1 VGLFNT
7 EVTAILANKLLL
19 PIKVWNNISKSSKK
33 QIKELFIQTTHNP
46 YNCFVHTTN
55 KKCKLKEAAA
65 ELGRKPISACFGC
78 KMSEHKDKCM
88 SKSSKYIKFE
98 LSNLEANKVLVNI
111 LKDEGY
117 DLKFKDIRTL
127 PKLKNPWAMDYSKL
141 DKSRSSEQLRLA
153 KLWNENR
160 NGVLVCPPR
169 FGKCLVGNT
178 LIPTNNGLIP
188 IQDLTTY
195 SGDTIKPID
204 IKISN
209 YKNKKES
216 ATTFFTEESEETIYI
231 RTSYGHELEGTPEHP
246 IICLDKNFNIKWT
259 KLRDLNKGDVVCIS
273 TGQNLWSNTD
283 TILPK
288 NNISKKITPKL
299 ARLIGYL
306 IANGGL
312 TDIAKSMFDCD
323 FIFSSKN
330 KYIIKD
336 IKSIIEYYGGRFE
349 KNTKYVKNRIDVCD
363 YLVYAPKLTKFL
375 KNIVGLR
382 MVNAHNKEI
391 PACILTSTKEIITE
405 CLSAYF
411 SCDSYIHS
419 SYVELCTASKQL
431 SYQLQVILNNYGI
444 ISKRT
449 SYMSSAANSNSPK
462 ERRYFT
468 LYINGNEYKLF
479 REIFNITKKCHNDTK
494 DYTKSWHIPIPG
506 LKEYLINVQ
515 NKYPHD
521 SGWYEINGK
530 KVRTGLFNNP
540 KFTLNK
546 KSYISKNTI
555 KMFGEGWNVLEDGLY
570 DRLQKL
576 ELSNNNF
583 FEIAYIKRKKEK
595 VRVYDIVV
603 PKTHSFSSGCFIS
616 HNTLLTAFVGQKL
629 ETRILIL
636 VHKID
641 LARQFYSD
649 YLQFTTLKNTD
660 IEINPHVSKMEK
672 LKVCICTYQQFIGK
686 YGKDRLKI
694 CKKLFGFIVVDEIH
708 KAASDEFHKVINSFY
723 ARYRLGVT
731 ATPKRRDNK
740 QFKNDFTF
748 GPLLAKGGAE
758 QLPCDYII
766 TNTKWMAPPIPSS
779 DKGWNGLWNKLAKD
793 EHRNNFIAKKVIT
806 DLNNNHRVM
815 LPVKRHAQIALLSK
829 LIRKKCHKE
838 GLNVKICEYHGELH
852 KQVRAEL
859 QNDIRKG
866 KYDVVIGNE
875 QIISLG
881 FNAPPMSCIYINLHT
896 YRTFEEDLYQEFSRI
911 RTQYKKKEKPLI
923 RIFEDIG
930 DLSDKSIQA
939 IEKVMRKY
947 KFTKRQSKKSDTT
960 RSKGG
965 LRCIM

>member
-1 VGLFNT
+1 MGLFNT

-98 LSNLEANKVLVNI
+98 LSNLEANKVLVSI

-127 PKLKNPWAMDYSKL
+127 PKLKNPWSMDYSKL

-169 FGKCLVGNT
+169 FGK
-178 LIPTNNGLIP
+178 
-188 IQDLTTY
+188 
-195 SGDTIKPID
+195 
-204 IKISN
+204 
-209 YKNKKES
+209 
-216 ATTFFTEESEETIYI
+216 
-231 RTSYGHELEGTPEHP
+231 
-246 IICLDKNFNIKWT
+246 
-259 KLRDLNKGDVVCIS
+259 
-273 TGQNLWSNTD
+273 
-283 TILPK
+283 
-288 NNISKKITPKL
+288 
-299 ARLIGYL
+299 
-306 IANGGL
+306 
-312 TDIAKSMFDCD
+312 
-323 FIFSSKN
+323 
-330 KYIIKD
+330 
-336 IKSIIEYYGGRFE
+336 
-349 KNTKYVKNRIDVCD
+349 
-363 YLVYAPKLTKFL
+363 
-375 KNIVGLR
+375 
-382 MVNAHNKEI
+382 
-391 PACILTSTKEIITE
+391 
-405 CLSAYF
+405 
-411 SCDSYIHS
+411 
-419 SYVELCTASKQL
+419 
-431 SYQLQVILNNYGI
+431 
-444 ISKRT
+444 
-449 SYMSSAANSNSPK
+449 
-462 ERRYFT
+462 
-468 LYINGNEYKLF
+468 
-479 REIFNITKKCHNDTK
+479 
-494 DYTKSWHIPIPG
+494 
-506 LKEYLINVQ
+506 
-515 NKYPHD
+515 
-521 SGWYEINGK
+521 
-530 KVRTGLFNNP
+530 
-540 KFTLNK
+540 
-546 KSYISKNTI
+546 
-555 KMFGEGWNVLEDGLY
+555 
-570 DRLQKL
+570 
-576 ELSNNNF
+576 
-583 FEIAYIKRKKEK
+583 
-595 VRVYDIVV
+595 
-603 PKTHSFSSGCFIS
+603 
-616 HNTLLTAFVGQKL
+616 TLLTAFVGHKL

-641 LARQFYSD
+641 LARQFYLD
-649 YLQFTTLKNTD
+649 YLQFTTLKKSD
-660 IEINPHVSKMEK
+660 IEINPDVSKMKK
-672 LKVCICTYQQFIGK
+672 LKVCICTYQQFINK
-686 YGKDRLKI
+686 YGKDRLKV
-694 CKKLFGFIVVDEIH
+694 CKKLFGLIVVDEIH
-708 KAASDEFHKVINSFY
+708 KAASDEFHRVINSFY

-740 QFKNDFTF
+740 QFKNEFTF
-748 GPLLAKGGAE
+748 GPILAKGGAE
-758 QLPCDYII
+758 QLACDYII

-779 DKGWNGLWNKLAKD
+779 DKGWNGLWTKLAKD

-806 DLNNNHRVM
+806 DLKNNHRIM

-829 LIRKKCHKE
+829 LIRKKCRKE

-852 KQVRAEL
+852 KQLREEL
-859 QNDIRKG
+859 QKDIRKG

-947 KFTKRQSKKSDTT
+947 KFNKRQTKQSNSS